1 MKDIFQKYAIEMT
14 KVFNKYSL
22 FEARKEM
29 KIRKTSKL
37 NFFKKLKIVLRNL
50 LKKFLNKK
58 YL

>member
-1 MKDIFQKYAIEMT
+1 MKDIFQKYTIEMT

-50 LKKFLNKK
+50 LKKG
-58 YL
+58 